1 MIWRIALLGTVLA
14 IGCKDRGTISVP
26 LTEPCA
32 GASASEVAI
41 YLKRATTCAS
51 VTCGL
56 RDFECTG
63 DCIPLCAEGYCSI
76 EEARAGLSV
85 DPPDAGDYA
94 MVMSYRYAGATTD
107 TGLVCFELHVDADGT
122 ASSMAVPVG
131 GNQCCMP

>member
-1 MIWRIALLGTVLA
+1 MTRHIAWLVVVA
-14 IGCKDRGTISVP
+14 AVGCKERGTISVP
-26 LTEPCA
+26 LAEPCA
-32 GASASEVAI
+32 GAAASEVAI
-41 YLKRATTCAS
+41 YLKRATSCAS

-56 RDFECTG
+56 RDFECAG
-63 DCIPLCAEGYCSI
+63 ECIPLCPDGYCSI

-94 MVMSYRYAGATTD
+94 MVMSYRYAGAITD

-122 ASSMAVPVG
+122 SSSMAMPVG